1 MSWNYTY
8 TPYIWPMLTTALLC
22 SILGVYA
29 WQRRAF
35 SGARPFA
42 IMLLFV
48 MLWSFGAALQLAAE
62 DFGTKVFWFKFIGVM
77 KLPTA
82 TAELC
87 FGIQF
92 TGLGRYLTRRNLF
105 LLTIPPFLVL
115 VLGLTNEIHHLL
127 WLGFSFDGILHPVRS
142 TLTYVS
148 AGYSFLLALV
158 MAVLFSRLFIRSPQ
172 HRWPVTLILIELVIA
187 RTAVL
192 VDFIGSNPVA
202 PMDPV
207 VLSWNAG
214 AILYA
219 AALFGFRIFDEITIA
234 RQTAI
239 SQMHDGLVL
248 VDTHG
253 RIASLNPAA
262 QLFFGASGK
271 NLLGCSILKLLPEY
285 TSFAGDIPVEVEA
298 RIEISRG
305 TGVAAHYFRLGI
317 SELKDWQGVVIGRL
331 LLLHDMTDQKLIQTK
346 LVEQQRA
353 LATLQERERLARELH
368 DSIGQVLGYASLQVE
383 AVSRLVVDGRK
394 DAAVT
399 QLNHLAEIV
408 RESHA
413 DVREYILNLHATPG
427 PEQSFFTALQN
438 YLQGFTNNYGIQTL
452 LSLDD
457 QLDAE
462 PYLSDARMQVFRI
475 LQEALS
481 NARRH
486 GHAHCIQVNFAL
498 EGDIVR
504 MTVQDNGT
512 GFDPAQVA
520 AGGNGHFGLQFMRE
534 RAETLGG
541 GLVVISKP
549 GQGTRVEV
557 WVPSQGIGS
566 FRKMEITNV

>member
-1 MSWNYTY
+1 MLWNYAY

-35 SGARPFA
+35 AGARPFA

-48 MLWSFGAALQLAAE
+48 MLWSFGAAMQMAAE
-62 DFGTKVFWFKFIGVM
+62 DFETKVFWFKFIGVM

-92 TGLGRYLTRRNLF
+92 TGLGRYLTRRNL
-105 LLTIPPFLVL
+105 LILTIPPILVL
-115 VLGLTNEIHHLL
+115 VFGLTNDIHHFL
-127 WLGFSFDGILHPVRS
+127 WLGFSFDGILHPIRS

-187 RTAVL
+187 RAAVM
-192 VDFIGSNPVA
+192 VDFIGKNPVS

-219 AALFGFRIFDEITIA
+219 SALFGFRIFDEITIA

-248 VDTHG
+248 LDIHG
-253 RIASLNPAA
+253 RVAGLNPAA
-262 QLFFGASGK
+262 QSFFGATVK
-271 NLLGCSILKLLPEY
+271 NLIGRSILKLLPEY
-285 TSFAGDIPVEVEA
+285 ASLAGEVPVDGEA

-305 TGVAAHYFRLGI
+305 TGGTAQYFRLGI
-317 SELKDWQGVVIGRL
+317 SELRDWQGVVIGRL

-353 LATLQERERLARELH
+353 MATLQERERLARELH
-368 DSIGQVLGYASLQVE
+368 DSIGQVLGYASLQAE
-383 AVSRLVVDGRK
+383 AVSKLVEDGRN

-399 QLNHLAEIV
+399 QLNRLAEIV

-457 QLDAE
+457 QLESE
-462 PYLSDARMQVFRI
+462 PYLSETRMQVFRI

-486 GHAHCIQVNFAL
+486 GRAHSIQVSFTRDS
-498 EGDIVR
+498 EMVQ
-504 MTVQDNGT
+504 MTVQDDGT
-512 GFDPAQVA
+512 GFDPSLVVP
-520 AGGNGHFGLQFMRE
+520 GGNGHFGLQFMRE
-534 RAETLGG
+534 RAEMLGG
-541 GLVVISKP
+541 GLTVTSQP
-549 GQGTRVEV
+549 GHGTRVEV